1 MQYMQCY
8 LPDAQVWKLHNIMY
22 LNINNMKVLYIRL
35 SLKDVIIKK
44 LCYDVARSDERKGD
58 DYPDS

>member
-35 SLKDVIIKK
+35 SLN
-44 LCYDVARSDERKGD
+44 
-58 DYPDS
+58 